1 MSTIYLYVKG
11 ILSDFLPL
19 HNFTAVVAH
28 GPAITVAKHVPAAVQ
43 VVAAHGEYKF
53 SRTTQEGLFK
63 FANVYQKSI
72 QDQFMPIMPQ
82 LL

>member
-1 MSTIYLYVKG
+1 MIYLNVHDVKG

-53 SRTTQEGLFK
+53 SRRSFQ
-63 FANVYQKSI
+63 I
-72 QDQFMPIMPQ
+72 C
-82 LL
+82 